1 MLAVLALLTHGC
13 TDGSLFEDC
22 EEYIQ
27 CIADL
32 PSCTKLIISGADA
45 SSRVS
50 SSHQTFPPPQGLNVL
65 GTIPSAIGHLT
76 ALTELVIG
84 TYGVSGTIPETI
96 GLLTMLKVLE
106 LSSAPVDPGPSGR
119 LSGTLPSSLRK
130 LTRLEALLVYQ
141 TQIIG
146 TLPSWLGELTAM
158 KSMGLHTNFFTGVIP
173 ESIFELTSL
182 KDLRLNSNEL
192 SGTLSENVGELTALL
207 YLALNSNQ
215 LSGTLPETIVELTAV
230 TGLRLQNNQISGT
243 LSENISALT
252 DLTNLLLENNR
263 LSGTIPVTFA
273 ELTLLNWLHL
283 QNNSFT
289 AVGDG
294 ICAIQDNLVQGCDL
308 SDNEIPGVFY
318 EKGGPMNCPV
328 CLNYGNCNKHNQ
340 GQSGDQ
346 PIFPNKACDF
356 TRSSC
361 ACWAT
366 SPIPAP
372 TSTPTKSHAARRWE
386 QFETSLCFFEFTNS
400 QLKWPKEVCGEV
412 MLIVIVVLIGT
423 VLALTCIVVYKSI
436 VTSRHAHRESKQHG
450 IAYTEALGHALLYQC
465 CWCYTQSGREKAL
478 GHASAAS
485 ADTVAM
491 QTDSA
496 REVPFLLDDAVQGYE
511 EGVAI
516 YTPMWRWRI
525 RGATVQSDPREV
537 PPL

>member
-1 MLAVLALLTHGC
+1 MFTLFLVVLRVQPHGC
-13 TDGSLFEDC
+13 KEASRFEDC
-22 EEYIQ
+22 EEYIE
-27 CIADL
+27 CLADPPNCTQL
-32 PSCTKLIISGADA
+32 VIVVPISTVPSQYIT
-45 SSRVS
+45 
-50 SSHQTFPPPQGLNVL
+50 
-65 GTIPSAIGHLT
+65 GTIPSAIGNLT
-76 ALTELVIG
+76 ALTKLNIG
-84 TYGVSGTIPETI
+84 TNGVSGTIPETI
-96 GLLTMLKVLE
+96 GLLTSLTDVNFC
-106 LSSAPVDPGPSGR
+106 SPNSVGASGR

-386 QFETSLCFFEFTNS
+386 QFETSLCFFELTNS

-450 IAYTEALGHALLYQC
+450 ITYKEALGHALTYQC

-511 EGVAI
+511 EGAAI

-525 RGATVQSDPREV
+525 RLAATVQSDPREV